1 MWGKQSSLKTWV
13 EIDAAALRHNFE
25 VFEKLAGKSASR
37 RTRVMAV
44 VKANAYG
51 HGLPEVARIL
61 ATSGISKSE
70 FLIWF
75 GVDNIDEALTIRAL
89 DIKNPILIFGYIPP
103 ERLKEVIEND
113 ISFSVYSKE
122 LLAMMR
128 KLNNISARPRIH
140 IKVET
145 GTNRLGIPL
154 DTLEEA
160 MSFFQKH
167 LDWIEGVY
175 THFAETENPQSSFWR
190 EQIAQFEEGVALLK
204 KMGMNP
210 LRHTA
215 SSAAASLYPEARYD
229 MIRTGIGLYGLW
241 PSKKISSQLSAPS
254 FQLKPVLTWK
264 TKVVQIK
271 EIKKGETVGYD
282 RTFCTRRPTTIA
294 ILPVGYWDG
303 YDRRLSNKGIVLI
316 KGKRAPIVGNIC
328 MNMMMVDVTDVKNAT
343 MGDDVILMDA
353 SVSADEMAECIGTIN
368 YEVVT
373 RINPLIARIIKNET
387 P

>member
-1 MWGKQSSLKTWV
+1 M
-13 EIDAAALRHNFE
+13 
-25 VFEKLAGKSASR
+25 
-37 RTRVMAV
+37 
-44 VKANAYG
+44 
-51 HGLPEVARIL
+51 
-61 ATSGISKSE
+61 
-70 FLIWF
+70 WF

-89 DIKNPILIFGYIPP
+89 DTKNPILILGYIPP

-122 LLAMMR
+122 LLAMIR
-128 KLNNISARPRIH
+128 KLNNISAKPRIH

-167 LDWIEGVY
+167 PDWIEGVY
-175 THFAETENPQSSFWR
+175 THFAETEDPQSSFWR
-190 EQIAQFEEGVALLK
+190 EQIAQFEKTIAFFKKKGV
-204 KMGMNP
+204 NP
-210 LRHTA
+210 SRHTA
-215 SSAAASLYPEARYD
+215 SSAAALLYPEARYD

-241 PSKKISSQLSAPS
+241 PSGEIKNQISKTKNIN
-254 FQLKPVLTWK
+254 LKPVLTWK

-271 EIKKGETVGYD
+271 EIKRGETVGYD

-353 SVSADEMAECIGTIN
+353 SVSADEIAECIGTIN